1 MMMKLKRIDGGM
13 YCLLLTFDPSTEV
26 VNIVDLQASGIGSL
40 VHQSAKVDTGTVKD
54 ETKLEDKSISRTIP
68 RSRDVA
74 NAEPVHA
81 EQKPDHLDKT
91 NSKPIERLQKREEA
105 RKTIRE
111 FRPNELLTRR
121 EAAAYLGVTEQT
133 LAIWKCTGRY
143 NLPFLKIGRLVK
155 YEVADLD
162 AFLKRV
168 KHEPLEMQETTKTPK
183 TFARSSL
190 RSSPKIEF

>member
-1 MMMKLKRIDGGM
+1 MMLKLKRIDGGM

-40 VHQSAKVDTGTVKD
+40 VHQSAKIDTGSVKD
-54 ETKLEDKSISRTIP
+54 ETKLEEKSISQTIP
-68 RSRDVA
+68 RSMDLA
-74 NAEPVHA
+74 HSEPVHA
-81 EQKPDHLDKT
+81 EQKPEHLNKT
-91 NSKPIERLQKREEA
+91 NPKPIERLQKREEA

-155 YEVADLD
+155 YEVADWD

-168 KHEPLEMQETTKTPK
+168 KHEPLEMQETPKTPK